1 MKSFT
6 ILASL
11 FGLFLVSLLI
21 AYFGAGEV
29 FDAVKAAGWATL
41 LVVLARVVAIAG
53 DGAAWRF
60 LFPRDARPGVALC
73 MMLRGVREGINQLLP
88 VAQVGGDFIGA
99 RLLTFWG
106 HNGTL
111 ATASVVSDIA
121 TQAATQF
128 TFAVVGLVLL
138 VWLHGDGDLVR
149 YIGFGLIVAALG
161 LAGFF
166 LLLRPGG
173 STSFQ
178 SLVTRLLR
186 GRDLFGAG
194 GLVQRLFSQLA
205 VIYANPRGVAACT
218 GLHMAIWLFGSVEVW
233 VVLDFMGYPVTIAEA
248 LVIESLGQAVRGAA
262 FAVPGALG
270 VQEGGFIA
278 LCALFGV
285 PAGPALALSLVK
297 RVPDLVIGIPG
308 LLTWQWIEG
317 RQVLQRRRSAL
328 VDAAGPNTSGLP

>member
-1 MKSFT
+1 MKRFT

-21 AYFGAGEV
+21 AYFGAGDVLE
-29 FDAVKAAGWATL
+29 AVKAAGWATL
-41 LVVLARVVAIAG
+41 LVVLARIIAIAG

-60 LFPRDARPGVALC
+60 LFPRGARPGVALC

-106 HNGTL
+106 HDGTL

-128 TFAVVGLVLL
+128 TFAVLGLVLL
-138 VWLHGDGDLVR
+138 VALNGDGDLVR
-149 YIGFGLIVAALG
+149 YIGLGLIVAACG

-178 SLVTRLLR
+178 GLITRLLR

-194 GLVQRLFSQLA
+194 GLVERLFGQLA

-218 GLHMAIWLFGSVEVW
+218 ALHMAIWLFGASEVW
-233 VVLDFMGYPVTIAEA
+233 VVLHFIGYPVTVAEA

-262 FAVPGALG
+262 FAVPGGLG

-308 LLTWQWIEG
+308 LLIWQWVEG
-317 RQVLQRRRSAL
+317 KRLLRLRAA
-328 VDAAGPNTSGLP
+328 DAVTAPPATP

>member
-1 MKSFT
+1 MKRFT
-6 ILASL
+6 ILAAVA
-11 FGLFLVSLLI
+11 GLFLASLLI

-29 FDAVKAAGWATL
+29 LEAVKAAGWATL
-41 LVVLARVVAIAG
+41 LVVLARIAAIAG

-60 LFPRDARPGVALC
+60 LFPRGLRPGIAVC

-106 HNGTL
+106 HRGTL

-128 TFAVVGLVLL
+128 TFAVLGLVLL
-138 VWLHGDGDLVR
+138 VSLKGDGDLVR
-149 YIGFGLIVAALG
+149 YIAVGLVVAAGG

-194 GLVQRLFSQLA
+194 GLVERVFTQLA
-205 VIYANPRGVAACT
+205 VIFANPRGVAACT
-218 GLHMAIWLFGSVEVW
+218 ALHMAIWLFGSVEVW
-233 VVLDFMGYPVTIAEA
+233 VVLNFMGYPVTVAEA

-262 FAVPGALG
+262 FAVPGGLG
-270 VQEGGFIA
+270 VQEGGFIS
-278 LCALFGV
+278 LCALFAV

-308 LLTWQWIEG
+308 LLVWQWIEG
-317 RQVLQRRRSAL
+317 RQVLQRRRSDL
-328 VDAAGPNTSGLP
+328 VEAGAPQARTGP